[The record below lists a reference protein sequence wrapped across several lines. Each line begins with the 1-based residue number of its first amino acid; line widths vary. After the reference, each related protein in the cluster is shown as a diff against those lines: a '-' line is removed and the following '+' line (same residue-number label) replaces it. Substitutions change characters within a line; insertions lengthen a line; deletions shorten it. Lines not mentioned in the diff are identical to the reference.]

1 MKKVGKVLVVDDNA
15 GIRSALK
22 ILLPL
27 RFEAVEILPSPSQ
40 LISTVN
46 SFQPDVIL
54 LDMNFNTDIN
64 TGNEGL
70 FWLSVRLHREALG
83 EREASRYA
91 GKGGGGEPQGQQEV

>member
-22 ILLPL
+22 ILLPM
-27 RFEAVEILPSPSQ
+27 RFEAVEILPSPAQ

-46 SFQPDVIL
+46 AFQPDVIL

-70 FWLSVRLHREALG
+70 FWLTESRKALT
-83 EREASRYA
+83 SRIFSM
-91 GKGGGGEPQGQQEV
+91 

>member
-54 LDMNFNTDIN
+54 LT
-64 TGNEGL
+64 
-70 FWLSVRLHREALG
+70 
-83 EREASRYA
+83 
-91 GKGGGGEPQGQQEV
+91 